1 MYKKKQEVND
11 FYNSFAKAIG
21 FDRKQR
27 SKGLNFEQCVTL
39 LHKLKRDEWKIK
51 PVQQIWVDLF
61 GEFLG
66 GGKERNRVSSESFL
80 QKFMFQS
87 QGESHVILDDV
98 EELFRWLNQVEVAN
112 VATNLNFQLG
122 DLRASKIIDKSRF
135 EVYIMS
141 EENDIYDPEKQ
152 KFRPEDMKRPL
163 SEYWINSSHN
173 TYLTGNQFSSTSS
186 VEMYMHALYR
196 GCRCLEL
203 DCFDGSYVAGK
214 PVPIVYHG

>member
-1 MYKKKQEVND
+1 M
-11 FYNSFAKAIG
+11 
-21 FDRKQR
+21 DRKQR

-51 PVQQIWVDLF
+51 PVHQIWVDLF

-66 GGKERNRVSSESFL
+66 AGKERNRVSSESFL

-87 QGESHVILDDV
+87 QGESQMDLETV
-98 EELFRWLNQVEVAN
+98 EEIFRWLNQVEVAN
-112 VATNLNFQLG
+112 VATNLNFQMG
-122 DLRASKIIDKSRF
+122 DVRASKIIDKSRF

-141 EENDIYDPEKQ
+141 EENDIYDPEKR

-203 DCFDGSYVAGK
+203 DCFDGSYVAGR